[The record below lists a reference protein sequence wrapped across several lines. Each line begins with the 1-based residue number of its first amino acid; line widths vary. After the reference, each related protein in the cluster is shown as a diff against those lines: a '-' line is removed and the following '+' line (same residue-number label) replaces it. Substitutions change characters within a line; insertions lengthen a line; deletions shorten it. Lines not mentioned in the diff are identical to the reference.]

1 MLSYNKEVI
10 KALYNANATRTLT
23 LIVLDIKQ
31 GSNISKSEKNVIL
44 EDIQKL
50 KMSNKWMYEK
60 EEQLLTEYQ
69 ENIKKKKS
77 INMLTSRDK
86 DLYNLKRLEKLK
98 EYDFTL

>member
-77 INMLTSRDK
+77 INMLTPRDK

-98 EYDFTL
+98 DYDFTL

>member
-50 KMSNKWMYEK
+50 KISNKWMYEK
-60 EEQLLTEYQ
+60 EEQLLIDYQ

-77 INMLTSRDK
+77 INMLNARDR
-86 DLYNLKRLEKLK
+86 DLYNKKRLEKLK